1 MRAEWRAWVR
11 KRVGGTELTI
21 VSIWVVESGKKV
33 ADENQKEGAPMA
45 EIVEIGSRG
54 DGSWHVWP

>member
-1 MRAEWRAWVR
+1 MRVEWRACVR
-11 KRVGGTELTI
+11 KRVGENELTI